1 MTRIAVI
8 WSRFGPYHLARL
20 KGAAEVG
27 RVSGVELFGVEVAS
41 SDRQYAWDKVDGAEG
56 FHRPTVFPDANYNDL
71 SARKIYEG
79 VFRTLDR
86 IDPTAV
92 ATNGWSVAEAQAGLM
107 WCRRRKRR
115 CVVMSET
122 KADDSPRVAWKEFVK
137 RLIVHRFDAAL
148 VGGRQQAEYLVAL
161 DYPRDRVHFGYDV
174 VDNDFF
180 TSGAAR
186 TRANRNNSR
195 SAYGLP
201 DKYFFACSR
210 FLPRKN
216 IDGLLRAYAIYRLW
230 GSKPLWGLVIA
241 GSGEEEAR
249 LRALEREL
257 DLEGVVWPGFV
268 QYSELPLYFG
278 LASAFVHPA
287 KSEPWGLVVNEAAAS
302 GLPLLVSR
310 KVGAAYEFVQEG
322 KSGFLFD
329 PTDPQDI
336 AQTLARAARQ
346 KTHQRQTMGSS
357 AQQTAFQWGPDRFG
371 AGLLAAA
378 GL

>member
-1 MTRIAVI
+1 
-8 WSRFGPYHLARL
+8 
-20 KGAAEVG
+20 
-27 RVSGVELFGVEVAS
+27 VELFGVEVAS

-56 FHRPTVFPDANYNDL
+56 FHRPTVFPEANYGDL
-71 SARKIYEG
+71 SARQIYEG

-86 IDPTAV
+86 IDPTVV
-92 ATNGWSVAEAQAGLM
+92 ATNGWSMAEAQAGLM

-122 KADDSPRVAWKEFVK
+122 KADDSRRRAWKEFIK

-148 VGGRQQAEYLVAL
+148 VGGRQHAEYLVAL
-161 DYPRDRVHFGYDV
+161 NYPRERVHFGYDV

-180 TSGAAR
+180 ASGAAR
-186 TRANRNNSR
+186 TRADRNELR

-201 DKYFFACSR
+201 DEYFFACSR

-216 IDGLLRAYAIYRLW
+216 MDGLLRAYAIYRAR
-230 GSKPLWGLVIA
+230 GAQPLWGLVIA
-241 GSGEEEAR
+241 GSGEQEGR

-257 DLEGVVWPGFV
+257 GLEGVVWPGFV
-268 QYSELPLYFG
+268 QYSELPVYFG

-302 GLPLLVSR
+302 GIPLLISR
-310 KVGAAYEFVQEG
+310 RVGAAYELVQEG
-322 KSGFLFD
+322 KSGFLFN

-336 AQTLARAARQ
+336 AHILARVARRTTQ
-346 KTHQRQTMGSS
+346 ERRTMGSR

>member
-20 KGAAEVG
+20 QGAAEAG
-27 RVSGVELFGVEVAS
+27 RASGVDLFGVEVAS

-56 FHRPTVFPDANYNDL
+56 FHRSTVFTEANYDNL
-71 SARKIYEG
+71 SARQIYEG
-79 VFRTLDR
+79 IFQTLDR
-86 IDPTAV
+86 IDPTVV
-92 ATNGWSVAEAQAGLM
+92 ATNGWSVAEAQAGLI

-122 KADDSPRVAWKEFVK
+122 KADDSRRRAWKEFVK

-148 VGGRQQAEYLVAL
+148 VGGRQQAEYLVRL

-180 TSGAAR
+180 TSSVAR
-186 TRANRNNSR
+186 TRADRDNLQAS
-195 SAYGLP
+195 YGLP
-201 DKYFFACSR
+201 DEYFFACSR

-216 IDGLLRAYAIYRLW
+216 IDGLLRAYAVYRAR
-230 GSKPLWGLVIA
+230 GPKPLWGLVIA
-241 GSGEEEAR
+241 GSGEQEGR

-257 DLEGVVWPGFV
+257 GLEGVVWPGFV
-268 QYSELPLYFG
+268 QYSELPVYFG

-310 KVGAAYEFVQEG
+310 KVGASYEFVQEG
-322 KSGFLFD
+322 KNGFLFE
-329 PTDPQDI
+329 PAEPHDI
-336 AQTLARAARQ
+336 AQTLLGASRRTI
-346 KTHQRQTMGSS
+346 KQRQSMGSR
-357 AQQTAFQWGPDRFG
+357 AQQTACQWGPDRFG

>member
-1 MTRIAVI
+1 
-8 WSRFGPYHLARL
+8 
-20 KGAAEVG
+20 
-27 RVSGVELFGVEVAS
+27 VELFGVEVAS
-41 SDRQYAWDKVDGAEG
+41 SDRQYAWDKVKGAEG
-56 FHRPTVFPDANYNDL
+56 FHRPTVFPEANYHDL
-71 SARKIYEG
+71 SARQIYEG

-122 KADDSPRVAWKEFVK
+122 KADDSPRRHAWREFVK
-137 RLIVHRFDAAL
+137 RLVVHRFDAAL
-148 VGGRQQAEYLVAL
+148 VGGRQQADYLAAL
-161 DYPRDRVHFGYDV
+161 DYPRDRVYLGYDV
-174 VDNDFF
+174 VDNSFF
-180 TSGAAR
+180 ASCAAR
-186 TRANRNNSR
+186 TRSDQGNLR

-201 DKYFFACSR
+201 AEYFFACSR

-216 IDGLLRAYAIYRLW
+216 IDGLLRAYAVYRAR
-230 GSKPLWGLVIA
+230 GPKPLWGLVIA
-241 GSGEEEAR
+241 GSGEEESR

-257 DLEGVVWPGFV
+257 GLEGVVWPGFV
-268 QYSELPLYFG
+268 QYSELPVHFG
-278 LASAFVHPA
+278 LAGAFIHPA

-302 GLPLLVSR
+302 GVPLLVSR
-310 KVGAAYEFVQEG
+310 TVGAAYELVQEG
-322 KSGFLFD
+322 KTGFLFD

-336 AQTLARAARQ
+336 AQTLLGAARRTIQ
-346 KTHQRQTMGSS
+346 QRQTMGST

-378 GL
+378 EL